1 MRKLIICRRV
11 ALPVWR
17 DQPRTA
23 GELPGIWKVGP
34 AREAL
39 RSAVRTTRVDRKPA
53 QRAPARGTPEREA
66 PAREAP
72 AREAAAREAV
82 AREAAGREAAE
93 RRAPVCWK

>member
-23 GELPGIWKVGP
+23 GELPGIWKVGA

-39 RSAVRTTRVDRKPA
+39 RSAVRTTRVGRKPGP
-53 QRAPARGTPEREA
+53 RAPARGPPERKA
-66 PAREAP
+66 PARKAP
-72 AREAAAREAV
+72 A
-82 AREAAGREAAE
+82 REAAE
-93 RRAPVCWK
+93 RRAPVVRKGRLTGRIFGRGTWPR